1 MYTKLI
7 TVYKKDPAL
16 QLACRKPASTLPG
29 LISELRALAALYD
42 HTRPQETLIINQNK
56 YNNDNNEAFFTNRRY
71 YS

>member
-7 TVYKKDPAL
+7 TACEKDPAL

-42 HTRPQETLIINQNK
+42 RTRPQEILIIDQNE
-56 YNNDNNEAFFTNRRY
+56 YDNDNNEVFFTDRRY